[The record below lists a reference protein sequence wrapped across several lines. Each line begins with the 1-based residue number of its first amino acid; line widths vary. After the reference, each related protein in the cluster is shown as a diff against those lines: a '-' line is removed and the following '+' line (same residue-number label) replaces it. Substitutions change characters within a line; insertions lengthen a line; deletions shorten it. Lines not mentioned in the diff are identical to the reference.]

1 MTDNFERR
9 RVIMQ
14 TTGFIR
20 SIDSVGRVVLPVEI
34 RKRFDLLDN
43 NSSVEIFVDDD
54 GIVLKKYKP
63 TCIFCGSD
71 SNLCEYMGKKI
82 CAECSVKIGNI

>member
-1 MTDNFERR
+1 
-9 RVIMQ
+9 MQ

-20 SIDSVGRVVLPVEI
+20 SIYSVGREMLPVEI
-34 RKRFDLLDN
+34 RKRFDLLDS

-71 SNLCEYMGKKI
+71 NNLCEYMGKKI
-82 CAECSVKIGNI
+82 CAECSAKIGSI